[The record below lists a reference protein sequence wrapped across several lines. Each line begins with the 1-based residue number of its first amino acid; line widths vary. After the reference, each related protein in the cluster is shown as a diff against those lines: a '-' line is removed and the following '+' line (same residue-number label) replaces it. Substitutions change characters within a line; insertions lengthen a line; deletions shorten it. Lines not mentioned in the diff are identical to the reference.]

1 MTSRYR
7 PFDSFILALN
17 VRQVYYVPYPTFRNI
32 DKRVEGVYAL
42 HDFDGDAEELEGQ
55 IQEHEEEG
63 EEEEEEQDDDEEE
76 LEDDKEDDDEDDD
89 DYDDHIM
96 SRQDPSHPNKGK
108 TVKKPRRLVITFW
121 QAKYIIRVP
130 STIPFASASTPPEV
144 GSSRPPPPSTTPT
157 PSVGPTPS
165 VVGPT
170 LVPPMEPT
178 PYIHPSSSIS
188 TPSSIPS
195 PDVHQ
200 SFGDLADPTDLG
212 DPTPHDRL
220 FIEPSGKGF
229 LPSRV
234 ATQVITR
241 SIKQQFLQPC
251 ASWGAVELGRVV
263 HVDEV
268 FTQTHI
274 RKGTGKYV
282 DERSRKTIEDFSA

>member
-1 MTSRYR
+1 
-7 PFDSFILALN
+7 
-17 VRQVYYVPYPTFRNI
+17 
-32 DKRVEGVYAL
+32 
-42 HDFDGDAEELEGQ
+42 
-55 IQEHEEEG
+55 
-63 EEEEEEQDDDEEE
+63 
-76 LEDDKEDDDEDDD
+76 
-89 DYDDHIM
+89 M

-108 TVKKPRRLVITFW
+108 T

-251 ASWGAVELGRVV
+251 ASWGVIPTATKNCSRRDLRRDADDEMIRTQCWVEVV
-263 HVDEV
+263 GG
-268 FTQTHI
+268 I
-274 RKGTGKYV
+274 RNDDCMRTLIPQQGQ
-282 DERSRKTIEDFSA
+282 SAPS